1 MYIARVLIHVAHI
14 CAIQCRNCTIS
25 CAIMGGMTGPA
36 CAKSGNINDW
46 QGEFLAFLWHN
57 NFMLNCES
65 YLPES
70 KKEE

>member
-1 MYIARVLIHVAHI
+1 
-14 CAIQCRNCTIS
+14 
-25 CAIMGGMTGPA
+25 MGGMTGPA